1 MRPEWGLIC
10 ISEHMYE
17 CIGTQL
23 VLSEVLG
30 GHQLGDSFPHL
41 MCDFTVEGVH
51 A

>member
-1 MRPEWGLIC
+1 MVGSWRPEPRCALAV
-10 ISEHMYE
+10 

-30 GHQLGDSFPHL
+30 GHKLGDSFLHL